1 MADDAP
7 STLDPA
13 ALAELEEANARRWR
27 SRLQG
32 VIIFLLPCS
41 RMSDYR
47 RSLLLS
53 GIHAKGGAVTT
64 IPSQATHCVVSIPLG
79 GDTALK
85 LLREFQVPA
94 SCKLVSDTFL
104 YD

>member
-1 MADDAP
+1 MADDEP
-7 STLDPA
+7 STLDSA
-13 ALAELEEANARRWR
+13 ALAELVELNDRRWR
-27 SRLQG
+27 CRLQD

-41 RMSDYR
+41 KMSTFR
-47 RSLLLS
+47 RSLVLS

-64 IPSQATHCVVSIPLG
+64 DPSTATHCVISIPM
-79 GDTALK
+79 DSEAALN

-94 SCKLVSDTFL
+94 GCKLVSDTFL

>member
-47 RSLLLS
+47 RSLLMT

-85 LLREFQVPA
+85 LLRDFHVPD
-94 SCKLVSDTFL
+94 SCELVSDSFL